1 MWRISWANRLIF
13 SGTVQRVLLN
23 GQTSKWSQIK
33 AGVPQGSV
41 LGPLLFLVYI
51 NDLPEG
57 LTSNVKLFA
66 DDTSIFSVVRD
77 SSSSSLSLNEDL
89 SKISQ
94 WGYKWKMLFNPDAS
108 KQAQEVVFSRKK
120 NPSNHNDIYFNNM
133 PLNRKNTQKHLGLYL
148 DAKLNFSEHINEKIK
163 KAVKGITVTKELNV
177 TLPRS
182 PLLAI
187 YKFFI
192 RPHLDYGDV
201 IYDQPN
207 NNRLSEKN
215 ESIQYNAASA
225 ITGAIRGTSRE
236 KLYRELGL
244 ESLADRRWLRR
255 LCYLHKVLSTKLH
268 CYLYEL
274 IPRIIN
280 SQHNPGC
287 YRVLHCRSIS
297 KLFFTFQY

>member
-1 MWRISWANRLIF
+1 MGICGEYLGLIDSF
-13 SGTVQRVLLN
+13 LSERFQRVLLN
-23 GQTSKWSQIK
+23 GLASKWSQIK

-163 KAVKGITVTKELNV
+163 KAVKGISVIKKLNV
-177 TLPRS
+177 TLPCS
-182 PLLAI
+182 SLLTI
-187 YKFFI
+187 YKSFI

-201 IYDQPN
+201 IYDQLN
-207 NNRLSEKN
+207 NNRLSEKI
-215 ESIQYNAASA
+215 ESIQYNAALA
-225 ITGAIRGTSRE
+225 ITGTIRGTSRE
-236 KLYRELGL
+236 KLYQELGL
-244 ESLADRRWLRR
+244 EPLKDKRWPRR
-255 LCYLHKVLSTKLH
+255 LCYLHKVLSTKLPT
-268 CYLYEL
+268 YLCGL
-274 IPRIIN
+274 IPPIIN
-280 SQHNPGC
+280 SHRNPGC
-287 YRVLHCRSIS
+287 YIV
-297 KLFFTFQY
+297 

>member
-1 MWRISWANRLIF
+1 MIKNYRPVSLSPICGKVFEKIIFNSLFVYLNNNNLLNSNQSGFRPGDSCVNQLISITHDIYKAFDANPSLEVRGVFLDLSKAFDKVWHYGLLYKLRRMGICGEYLGLIDSF
-13 SGTVQRVLLN
+13 LSDRFQRVLLN

-120 NPSNHNDIYFNNM
+120 ILLTIMTS
-133 PLNRKNTQKHLGLYL
+133 T
-148 DAKLNFSEHINEKIK
+148 S
-163 KAVKGITVTKELNV
+163 IT
-177 TLPRS
+177 
-182 PLLAI
+182 
-187 YKFFI
+187 
-192 RPHLDYGDV
+192 
-201 IYDQPN
+201 
-207 NNRLSEKN
+207 
-215 ESIQYNAASA
+215 
-225 ITGAIRGTSRE
+225 
-236 KLYRELGL
+236 
-244 ESLADRRWLRR
+244 
-255 LCYLHKVLSTKLH
+255 
-268 CYLYEL
+268 
-274 IPRIIN
+274 
-280 SQHNPGC
+280 
-287 YRVLHCRSIS
+287 CR
-297 KLFFTFQY
+297 